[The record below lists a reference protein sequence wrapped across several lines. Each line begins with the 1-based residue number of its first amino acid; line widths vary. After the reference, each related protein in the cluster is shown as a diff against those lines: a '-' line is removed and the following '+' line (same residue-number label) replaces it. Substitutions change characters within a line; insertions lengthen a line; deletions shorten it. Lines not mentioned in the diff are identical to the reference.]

1 MFRKSYGSVG
11 TLATPLILYVRQNQN
26 NYRIGVTVGNLQSFF
41 PITYEIFADGVSIAT
56 GTLASSSPA
65 LTDFGTIEY
74 DVGTYTEGKEIT
86 YTVTTLSQSKTSIG
100 MTASYVRFSGSF
112 SGITFD
118 PVGANAY
125 TDPSEGTKYSWRIY
139 IDNLIVDAGY
149 YNPVISYFFEWDT
162 VAGTT
167 YPNTQ
172 TINSS
177 WVGHPGGTFTEGSVG
192 NEGGALSKL
201 SPHTVSGGN
210 KFRFHVT
217 VSVAGYSQT
226 YDYTVFTNV

>member
-26 NYRIGVTVGNLQSFF
+26 NYRIGVTVGSLQSFF

-86 YTVTTLSQSKTSIG
+86 YTVTTLSQSKTSMG
-100 MTASYVRFSGSF
+100 MTASYVRFGGSF
-112 SGITFD
+112 VGITFN
-118 PVGANAY
+118 PVDTNAY
-125 TDPSEGTKYSWRIY
+125 TDPSEGTKYSWNAEIADM
-139 IDNLIVDAGY
+139 IPDLGY
-149 YNPVISYFFEWDT
+149 YNPVVSYFMEWDT
-162 VAGTT
+162 VVGTT
-167 YPNTQ
+167 YPDNQ
-172 TINSS
+172 TITDS
-177 WVGHPGGTFTEGSVG
+177 WSGFGGGAFARASVGAEGGTL
-192 NEGGALSKL
+192 AKL

-217 VSVAGYSQT
+217 VSAAGYSQT